1 MERIVF
7 LLILIVIC
15 LIASPTAKC
24 EEVMSM
30 STLVTPQN
38 INFEQCN
45 KKFNLPA
52 ERLFYLTIASIN
64 ANKFSVD
71 EVQTKSG
78 YILFTAIGKQYL
90 ARIVKL
96 DNNRSLLKV
105 TPANNIYYF
114 QPGIVL
120 NLFKYIDVNSLE
132 PMVQVPRRS

>member
-1 MERIVF
+1 MGKIVLFISILICIVF
-7 LLILIVIC
+7 LP
-15 LIASPTAKC
+15 IAKS

-38 INFEQCN
+38 ISFEQCY

-52 ERLFYLTIASIN
+52 ERLFYLTVAGVN

-71 EVQTKSG
+71 EVQSKSG

-90 ARIVKL
+90 ASVVKL
-96 DNNRSLLKV
+96 DNNRSLLKI

-132 PMVQVPRRS
+132 PVSQIPRKV